1 MTISKLQVIYS
12 HFQSLP
18 TSVHKIQ
25 YLQDNKTDLEKY
37 NINVDNLIKHY
48 ETHGDKA
55 YKPSTDKS
63 DFL

>member
-18 TSVHKIQ
+18 TSVHKVQ

-37 NINVDNLIKHY
+37 NIDVNKLIKYY

-55 YKPSTDKS
+55 YKPSTNKS
-63 DFL
+63 DFF